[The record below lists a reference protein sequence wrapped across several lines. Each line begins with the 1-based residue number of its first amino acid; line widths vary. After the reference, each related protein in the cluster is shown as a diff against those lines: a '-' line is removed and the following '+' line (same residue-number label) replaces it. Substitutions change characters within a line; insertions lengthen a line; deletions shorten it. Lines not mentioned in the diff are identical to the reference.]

1 MFKPLHSKIL
11 QLITVF
17 VLSMML
23 VQVQAQDKPELKE
36 IDMEKDWGIQPVHLR
51 ISAAGYMMEFRY
63 KVLDVEK
70 ALILSD
76 RKYFPSLLSMKSRA
90 KFSVP
95 YGSTVG
101 YLKSNRKFLKQDR
114 NYITMFSNENR
125 HMLPGDR
132 VRIQVKD
139 QMTAELTIDK

>member
-125 HMLPGDR
+125 HMLPGDK